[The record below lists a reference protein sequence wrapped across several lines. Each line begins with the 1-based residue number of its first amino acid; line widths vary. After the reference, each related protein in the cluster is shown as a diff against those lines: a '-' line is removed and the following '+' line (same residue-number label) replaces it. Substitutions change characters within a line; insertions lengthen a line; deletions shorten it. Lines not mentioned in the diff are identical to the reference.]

1 MQNFVTSDGFD
12 MKPDEEFTQSQNLAC
27 NSEQEPM
34 WIETRANGFVIPFKE
49 EQPSR
54 TAVLVIAQRSSVD

>member
-1 MQNFVTSDGFD
+1 MQNSVTSDGFD
-12 MKPDEEFTQSQNLAC
+12 MKPDEGFAQSQNLAC

-49 EQPSR
+49 KQAEQWFC
-54 TAVLVIAQRSSVD
+54 